1 MVGGCSLE
9 GGLLP
14 MSGAGFPPSEESLFV
29 IHSCSS
35 RGSGDDS
42 RLSPVAD
49 GLCPVYRPVSQQAAF
64 GGPRRMRTRLWL
76 RRSQWVT
83 RQR

>member
-1 MVGGCSLE
+1 M
-9 GGLLP
+9 
-14 MSGAGFPPSEESLFV
+14 

-49 GLCPVYRPVSQQAAF
+49 GLCPVCRPVSQQAAF
-64 GGPRRMRTRLWL
+64 GGPRRIRTRIEDNGNK
-76 RRSQWVT
+76 VT
-83 RQR
+83 KESMCDKATLVKSW